1 MATPLARALTRRAS
15 SSFETLALP
24 RVRGMEVGVGV
35 YLDNILEVDAY
46 KRIFTA
52 TTRVTARW

>member
-1 MATPLARALTRRAS
+1 MATPLARALTQS
-15 SSFETLALP
+15 LFETLAPP

-35 YLDNILEVDAY
+35 YLDNILEVDTY
-46 KRIFTA
+46 KRIFTG